1 VALAVSVGTTLGL
14 TTYFRLQS
22 AADSLTTLSATSDT
36 GATTASGSG
45 AAPDAGTTATS
56 DSGSGAATSPSTTG
70 ASTAATAAATAS
82 TTAATAAAVTATGLA
97 DGTYTGATSTN
108 RWGPVQV
115 AIVVSGGEI
124 TEVSVL
130 QYPDG
135 DAKSIAIN
143 SRALP
148 YLIEETLSAQ
158 SADVDTVSGATYT
171 SDSYQAS
178 LQSAIDAARAASAG

>member
-14 TTYFRLQS
+14 TTYFRMQS
-22 AADSLTTLSATSDT
+22 AADSLSTLSASSDT
-36 GATTASGSG
+36 QAPAASASGVPS
-45 AAPDAGTTATS
+45 DAGTTSASGAGGATS
-56 DSGSGAATSPSTTG
+56 SSTTG
-70 ASTAATAAATAS
+70 ASTTATTAAAAT
-82 TTAATAAAVTATGLA
+82 TTAAAAATATGLA

-124 TEVSVL
+124 TDVSVL

-135 DAKSIAIN
+135 DGKSIAIN
-143 SRALP
+143 DRALP

-171 SDSYQAS
+171 SVSYQAS